1 MMTLALNDLNLSAD
15 LDSQALAAVI
25 GGWKYTG
32 ASTSYGSW
40 YNGPFTVYYNRTHSH
55 RGYRHNIKLAYRKRA
70 RVQKQTL
77 YYRQDTYIF

>member
-1 MMTLALNDLNLSAD
+1 MTTLALNDLNLSSD
-15 LDSQALAAVI
+15 LDSQALAAVT

-32 ASTSYGSW
+32 GSNSYGSW
-40 YNGPFTVYYNRTHSH
+40 YNGPFTMYYNRTHSH

-77 YYRQDTYIF
+77 YYRQDTYVF